1 MLFINNSLVN
11 LLVVNANSSLDG
23 LLGES
28 MMTSIKT
35 GNAITTAI
43 VIAMFIYLF
52 IKLNIQFIVR
62 QFVLIIFTVFTPV
75 ALSIWIVNR
84 NATAISIWAGQI
96 ITNVFM
102 QFIYCF
108 LFLMYL
114 TFLPSGGGWAV
125 SLIWAM
131 MILPLASTIQNSLQD
146 LTSRIAGI
154 DTNAQA
160 TQAFA
165 MGGAAGG
172 AIGYGISAIKEQF
185 KTSGGDGNSVASNM
199 QGNNSQSQ
207 GNFISR
213 VKNFVNP
220 QTKLSAEKDFNG
232 NVNPIRDVIPNK
244 GQNVTQ
250 TKPDS
255 TGGKA
260 SKIGSVLKTGAKGA
274 AKATGAYLSVGRR
287 MVEGDFNTNFK
298 NKINEP
304 KKQMQHTE
312 FINNIKDNQPKEKS
326 GDINEHKE

>member
-1 MLFINNSLVN
+1 
-11 LLVVNANSSLDG
+11 
-23 LLGES
+23 
-28 MMTSIKT
+28 
-35 GNAITTAI
+35 
-43 VIAMFIYLF
+43 MFIYLF

-62 QFVLIIFTVFTPV
+62 QFVLIIFTVFTPI

-146 LTSRIAGI
+146 LTSRICGI

-165 MGGAAGG
+165 MGGVAGG

-185 KTSGGDGNSVASNM
+185 KTPGGDNNSPNATASNM
-199 QGNNSQSQ
+199 QGQ
-207 GNFISR
+207 GNNNGPQSFVSR
-213 VKNFVNP
+213 
-220 QTKLSAEKDFNG
+220 
-232 NVNPIRDVIPNK
+232 R
-244 GQNVTQ
+244 
-250 TKPDS
+250 
-255 TGGKA
+255 
-260 SKIGSVLKTGAKGA
+260 
-274 AKATGAYLSVGRR
+274 
-287 MVEGDFNTNFK
+287 
-298 NKINEP
+298 
-304 KKQMQHTE
+304 KKFCKSSNE
-312 FINNIKDNQPKEKS
+312 FIR
-326 GDINEHKE
+326 

>member
-1 MLFINNSLVN
+1 M
-11 LLVVNANSSLDG
+11 LVVNANSSLDG

-28 MMTSIKT
+28 MMTSIRT

-62 QFVLIIFTVFTPV
+62 QFVLIIFTVFTPI

-146 LTSRIAGI
+146 LTSRICGI

-165 MGGAAGG
+165 MGGVAGG

-185 KTSGGDGNSVASNM
+185 KTPGGDSNSTASNM
-199 QGNNSQSQ
+199 QGQNNNGQQQS
-207 GNFISR
+207 FVSR

-220 QTKLSAEKDFNG
+220 QMNLTPEKDYNG
-232 NVNPIRDVIPNK
+232 NTNPIRDVIPNEK
-244 GQNVTQ
+244 AQSSTNAKTE
-250 TKPDS
+250 KINKS
-255 TGGKA
+255 TGKGSKVASALKA
-260 SKIGSVLKTGAKGA
+260 GAKGT
-274 AKATGAYLSVGRR
+274 AKATGAYLSLGRR
-287 MVEGDFNTNFK
+287 MVEGDTNVNFK
-298 NKINEP
+298 NKANEP

-312 FINNIKDNQPKEKS
+312 YINNIRESQPKV
-326 GDINEHKE
+326 GDENEYKK

>member
-1 MLFINNSLVN
+1 
-11 LLVVNANSSLDG
+11 
-23 LLGES
+23 
-28 MMTSIKT
+28 
-35 GNAITTAI
+35 
-43 VIAMFIYLF
+43 MFIYLF

-62 QFVLIIFTVFTPV
+62 QFVLIIFTVFTPI

-146 LTSRIAGI
+146 LTSRICGI

-165 MGGAAGG
+165 MGGVAGG

-185 KTSGGDGNSVASNM
+185 KTPGGDNNSPNATASNM
-199 QGNNSQSQ
+199 QVQGNNNGPQS
-207 GNFISR
+207 FVSR

-220 QTKLSAEKDFNG
+220 QMNLSAEKDYNG
-232 NVNPIRDVIPNK
+232 NVNPIRDVIPNAKTQGDTNTKQEKMNTGTGK
-244 GQNVTQ
+244 G
-250 TKPDS
+250 
-255 TGGKA
+255 
-260 SKIGSVLKTGAKGA
+260 SKVASVLKAGAKGT

-287 MVEGDFNTNFK
+287 MVEGDANVNFR
-298 NKINEP
+298 NKGNEP

-312 FINNIKDNQPKEKS
+312 YINNIRESQPKERL
-326 GDINEHKE
+326 GEENEHKG

>member
-1 MLFINNSLVN
+1 
-11 LLVVNANSSLDG
+11 
-23 LLGES
+23 
-28 MMTSIKT
+28 
-35 GNAITTAI
+35 
-43 VIAMFIYLF
+43 MFIYLF

-146 LTSRIAGI
+146 LTSRICGI

-165 MGGAAGG
+165 MGGVAGG

-185 KTSGGDGNSVASNM
+185 KTPGKDSNSPNTTASNM
-199 QGNNSQSQ
+199 QGQNNNGQQQS
-207 GNFISR
+207 FVSR

-220 QTKLSAEKDFNG
+220 QMNLSAE
-232 NVNPIRDVIPNK
+232 R
-244 GQNVTQ
+244 
-250 TKPDS
+250 
-255 TGGKA
+255 
-260 SKIGSVLKTGAKGA
+260 
-274 AKATGAYLSVGRR
+274 
-287 MVEGDFNTNFK
+287 
-298 NKINEP
+298 
-304 KKQMQHTE
+304 
-312 FINNIKDNQPKEKS
+312 
-326 GDINEHKE
+326 

>member
-1 MLFINNSLVN
+1 
-11 LLVVNANSSLDG
+11 
-23 LLGES
+23 
-28 MMTSIKT
+28 
-35 GNAITTAI
+35 
-43 VIAMFIYLF
+43 MFIYLF

-62 QFVLIIFTVFTPV
+62 QFVLIIFTVFTPI

-146 LTSRIAGI
+146 LTSRICGI

-165 MGGAAGG
+165 MGGVAGG

-185 KTSGGDGNSVASNM
+185 KTPGGDSNSTASNM
-199 QGNNSQSQ
+199 QGQGSNGQQQS
-207 GNFISR
+207 FVSR

-220 QTKLSAEKDFNG
+220 QMNLSAEKDYNG
-232 NVNPIRDVIPNK
+232 NVNPIRDVIPNAKTQGDTNTKQEKMNTGTGK
-244 GQNVTQ
+244 G
-250 TKPDS
+250 
-255 TGGKA
+255 
-260 SKIGSVLKTGAKGA
+260 SKVASVLKAGAKGT

-287 MVEGDFNTNFK
+287 MVEGDANVNFR
-298 NKINEP
+298 NKGNEP

-312 FINNIKDNQPKEKS
+312 YINNIRESQPKERL
-326 GDINEHKE
+326 GEENEHKG

>member
-1 MLFINNSLVN
+1 
-11 LLVVNANSSLDG
+11 
-23 LLGES
+23 
-28 MMTSIKT
+28 MMTSIRT

-62 QFVLIIFTVFTPV
+62 QFVLIIFTVFTPI

-146 LTSRIAGI
+146 LTSRICGI

-165 MGGAAGG
+165 MGGVAGG

-185 KTSGGDGNSVASNM
+185 KTPGGDSNSTASNM
-199 QGNNSQSQ
+199 QGQNNNGQQQS
-207 GNFISR
+207 FVSR

-220 QTKLSAEKDFNG
+220 QMNLTPEKDYNG
-232 NVNPIRDVIPNK
+232 NTNPIRDVIPNEK
-244 GQNVTQ
+244 AQSSTNAKTE
-250 TKPDS
+250 KINKS
-255 TGGKA
+255 TGKGSKVASALKA
-260 SKIGSVLKTGAKGA
+260 GAKGT
-274 AKATGAYLSVGRR
+274 AKATGAYLSLGRR
-287 MVEGDFNTNFK
+287 MVEGDTNVNFK
-298 NKINEP
+298 NKANEP

-312 FINNIKDNQPKEKS
+312 YINNIRESQPKV
-326 GDINEHKE
+326 GDENEYKE

>member
-1 MLFINNSLVN
+1 
-11 LLVVNANSSLDG
+11 
-23 LLGES
+23 
-28 MMTSIKT
+28 
-35 GNAITTAI
+35 
-43 VIAMFIYLF
+43 MFIYLF

-62 QFVLIIFTVFTPV
+62 QFVLIIFTVFTPI

-146 LTSRIAGI
+146 LTSRICGI

-165 MGGAAGG
+165 MGGVAGG

-185 KTSGGDGNSVASNM
+185 KTPGGDNNSPNATASNM
-199 QGNNSQSQ
+199 QGQNNNGQQQS
-207 GNFISR
+207 FVSR

-220 QTKLSAEKDFNG
+220 QMNLSAEKDYNG
-232 NVNPIRDVIPNK
+232 NINPIRDVIPNAKTQGDTNTKQEKMNTGTGK
-244 GQNVTQ
+244 G
-250 TKPDS
+250 
-255 TGGKA
+255 
-260 SKIGSVLKTGAKGA
+260 SKVASVLKAGAKGT

-287 MVEGDFNTNFK
+287 MVEGDANVNFRK
-298 NKINEP
+298 KGNEP

-312 FINNIKDNQPKEKS
+312 YINNIRESQPKERL
-326 GDINEHKE
+326 GEENEHKG

>member
-1 MLFINNSLVN
+1 
-11 LLVVNANSSLDG
+11 
-23 LLGES
+23 
-28 MMTSIKT
+28 
-35 GNAITTAI
+35 
-43 VIAMFIYLF
+43 MFIYLF

-62 QFVLIIFTVFTPV
+62 QFVLIIFTVFTPI

-146 LTSRIAGI
+146 LTSRICGI

-165 MGGAAGG
+165 MGGVAGG

-185 KTSGGDGNSVASNM
+185 KTPGEDSNSPNTTASNM
-199 QGNNSQSQ
+199 QGQNNNGQQQS
-207 GNFISR
+207 FVSR

-220 QTKLSAEKDFNG
+220 QMNLSAEKDYNG
-232 NVNPIRDVIPNK
+232 NVNPIRDVIPNAKTQGDTNTKQEKMNTGTGK
-244 GQNVTQ
+244 G
-250 TKPDS
+250 
-255 TGGKA
+255 
-260 SKIGSVLKTGAKGA
+260 SKVASVLKAGAKGT

-287 MVEGDFNTNFK
+287 MVEGDANVNFR
-298 NKINEP
+298 NKGNEP
-304 KKQMQHTE
+304 KKQMQHAE
-312 FINNIKDNQPKEKS
+312 YINNIRESQPKERL
-326 GDINEHKE
+326 GEENEHKG

>member
-1 MLFINNSLVN
+1 
-11 LLVVNANSSLDG
+11 
-23 LLGES
+23 
-28 MMTSIKT
+28 
-35 GNAITTAI
+35 
-43 VIAMFIYLF
+43 MFIYLF

-62 QFVLIIFTVFTPV
+62 QFVLIIFTVFTPI

-146 LTSRIAGI
+146 LTSRICGI

-165 MGGAAGG
+165 MGGVAGG

-185 KTSGGDGNSVASNM
+185 KTPGGDSNSTASNM
-199 QGNNSQSQ
+199 QGQGSNGQQQS
-207 GNFISR
+207 FVSR

-220 QTKLSAEKDFNG
+220 QMNLSAEKDYNG
-232 NVNPIRDVIPNK
+232 NVNPIRDVIPNAK
-244 GQNVTQ
+244 TQ
-250 TKPDS
+250 GDTNTKQEKMNTS
-255 TGGKA
+255 TGKG
-260 SKIGSVLKTGAKGA
+260 SKVASVLKASAKGT

-287 MVEGDFNTNFK
+287 MVEGDANVNFR
-298 NKINEP
+298 NKGNEP
-304 KKQMQHTE
+304 KKQMQHAE
-312 FINNIKDNQPKEKS
+312 YINNIRESQPKERL
-326 GDINEHKE
+326 GEENEHKG

>member
-1 MLFINNSLVN
+1 
-11 LLVVNANSSLDG
+11 
-23 LLGES
+23 
-28 MMTSIKT
+28 MMTSIRT

-146 LTSRIAGI
+146 LTSRICGI

-165 MGGAAGG
+165 MGGVAGG

-185 KTSGGDGNSVASNM
+185 KTPGGDSNSTASNM
-199 QGNNSQSQ
+199 QGQNNNSQQQS
-207 GNFISR
+207 FVSR

-220 QTKLSAEKDFNG
+220 QMNLSAEKDYNG
-232 NVNPIRDVIPNK
+232 NVNPIRDVIPSGSK
-244 GQNVTQ
+244 TQ
-250 TKPDS
+250 GSTNTKS
-255 TGGKA
+255 EKMNTGA
-260 SKIGSVLKTGAKGA
+260 SKGSKVASVLKAGAKGT
-274 AKATGAYLSVGRR
+274 AKATGAYLSMGRR
-287 MVEGDFNTNFK
+287 MVEGDASVNFK
-298 NKINEP
+298 NKGNNQQ
-304 KKQMQHTE
+304 KQMQHTE
-312 FINNIKDNQPKEKS
+312 YINNIRESQPKV
-326 GDINEHKE
+326 GDENEHKG

>member
-1 MLFINNSLVN
+1 
-11 LLVVNANSSLDG
+11 
-23 LLGES
+23 
-28 MMTSIKT
+28 
-35 GNAITTAI
+35 
-43 VIAMFIYLF
+43 MFIYLF

-62 QFVLIIFTVFTPV
+62 QFVLIIFTVFTPI

-146 LTSRIAGI
+146 LTSRICGI

-165 MGGAAGG
+165 MGGVAGG

-185 KTSGGDGNSVASNM
+185 KTPGGDNNSPNATASNM
-199 QGNNSQSQ
+199 QGQ
-207 GNFISR
+207 GNNNGPQSFVSR

-220 QTKLSAEKDFNG
+220 QMNLSAEKDYNG
-232 NVNPIRDVIPNK
+232 NVNPIRDVIPNAKTQGDTNTKQEKMNTGTGK
-244 GQNVTQ
+244 G
-250 TKPDS
+250 
-255 TGGKA
+255 
-260 SKIGSVLKTGAKGA
+260 SKVASVLKAGAKGT

-287 MVEGDFNTNFK
+287 MVEGDANVNFR
-298 NKINEP
+298 NKGNEP
-304 KKQMQHTE
+304 KKQMQHAE
-312 FINNIKDNQPKEKS
+312 YINNIRESQPKERL
-326 GDINEHKE
+326 GEENEHKG

>member
-1 MLFINNSLVN
+1 
-11 LLVVNANSSLDG
+11 
-23 LLGES
+23 
-28 MMTSIKT
+28 MMTSIST

-84 NATAISIWAGQI
+84 SATAISIWSGQI

-154 DTNAQA
+154 DTNQQA

-165 MGGAAGG
+165 LGGLAGG
-172 AIGYGISAIKEQF
+172 TIGHGITAIKEQF
-185 KTSGGDGNSVASNM
+185 KSPQSNTNSTASNM
-199 QGNNSQSQ
+199 QGSTAPQ
-207 GNFISR
+207 GSFIGR

-220 QTKLSAEKDFNG
+220 QSQMNLSAEKDFNG
-232 NVNPIRDVIPNK
+232 NINPIRNNLKCNNSPTIILNK
-244 GQNVTQ
+244 E
-250 TKPDS
+250 S
-255 TGGKA
+255 
-260 SKIGSVLKTGAKGA
+260 SKNTENSKSSKVGAVLKTG
-274 AKATGAYLSVGRR
+274 AKATGAYLNLGKR
-287 MVEGDFNTNFK
+287 MIEGDSTPKHNTN
-298 NKINEP
+298 INR
-304 KKQMQHTE
+304 KTD
-312 FINNIKDNQPKEKS
+312 FNNIDYLHHLKADKILGKQAKES
-326 GDINEHKE
+326 LGDKNEFSDKQS

>member
-1 MLFINNSLVN
+1 
-11 LLVVNANSSLDG
+11 
-23 LLGES
+23 
-28 MMTSIKT
+28 
-35 GNAITTAI
+35 
-43 VIAMFIYLF
+43 MFIYLF

-146 LTSRIAGI
+146 LTSRICGI

-165 MGGAAGG
+165 MGGVAGG

-185 KTSGGDGNSVASNM
+185 KTPGGDNNSPNATASNM
-199 QGNNSQSQ
+199 QGQNNNGQQQS
-207 GNFISR
+207 FVSR

-220 QTKLSAEKDFNG
+220 QMNLSAEKDYNG
-232 NVNPIRDVIPNK
+232 NVNPIRDVIPNAKTQGDTNTKQEKMNTGTGK
-244 GQNVTQ
+244 G
-250 TKPDS
+250 
-255 TGGKA
+255 
-260 SKIGSVLKTGAKGA
+260 SKVASVLKAGAKGT

-287 MVEGDFNTNFK
+287 MVEGDANVNFR
-298 NKINEP
+298 NKGNEP
-304 KKQMQHTE
+304 KKQMQHAE
-312 FINNIKDNQPKEKS
+312 YINNIRESQPKERL
-326 GDINEHKE
+326 GEENEHKG